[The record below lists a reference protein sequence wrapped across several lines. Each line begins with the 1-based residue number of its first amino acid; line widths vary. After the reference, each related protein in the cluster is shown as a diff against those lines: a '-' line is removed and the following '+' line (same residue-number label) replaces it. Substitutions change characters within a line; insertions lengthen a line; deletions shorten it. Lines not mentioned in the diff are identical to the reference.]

1 MVKAK
6 KARVLVLGSGP
17 AGNCAAIYTKRAGL
31 DTILIAGPRRGGQLT
46 VTSDVEN
53 YPGFAEPIKGG
64 ELMDNMIKQTKKVG
78 VEIIEDVIT
87 KVNFG
92 KKIKCVG
99 ESGDVYEAEALI
111 ISTGAEARWLGVK
124 GEEEFMGYGVSGCA
138 ICDGPFFK
146 NSEVAVI
153 GGGDTA
159 AEEAIYLASMA
170 KKVYLIH
177 RRDELRAEKIMQ
189 DKLFKNKKI
198 KVIWDSILEEIQ
210 GKDKPKMVTNLVIK
224 NKKTKKIKE
233 LKVDGVFIAIGYSP
247 STEIFKDTKLK
258 LNKQGYIVTDTDS
271 SKTNISGV
279 YAAGDVSDKKFKQ
292 AVVAAGYGC
301 VAALEVQKYLED
313 K

>member
-1 MVKAK
+1 MTKTK

-17 AGNCAAIYTKRAGL
+17 AGNTAAIYAKRAGL

-46 VTSDVEN
+46 ITSDVEN

-64 ELMDNMIKQTKKVG
+64 KLMDNMIKQTKKVG
-78 VEIIEDVIT
+78 VEIVEDIIT

-92 KKIKCVG
+92 KKIKCIG
-99 ESGDVYEAEALI
+99 ESGDTYEAEALI
-111 ISTGAEARWLGVK
+111 VSTGAEARWLGVK
-124 GEEEFMGYGVSGCA
+124 GEMEFMGAGVSGCA

-146 NSEVAVI
+146 NLEVAVI

-159 AEEAIYLASMA
+159 VEEAIYLSSMA
-170 KKVYLIH
+170 KKVYLVH

-198 KVIWDSILEEIQ
+198 KVIWDSVLEEIQ
-210 GKDKPKMVTNLVIK
+210 GKEKPKMVTGLIIK
-224 NKKTKKIKE
+224 NKKTNKISE

-247 STEIFKDTKLK
+247 STEIFKNTKLK
-258 LNKQGYIVTDTDS
+258 LNKQGYIVTKEDS
-271 SKTNISGV
+271 SETSIKGV
-279 YAAGDVSDKKFKQ
+279 YVAGDVSDKKFKQ
-292 AVVAAGYGC
+292 AVIAAGHGC

>member
-1 MVKAK
+1 MTKTK

-17 AGNCAAIYTKRAGL
+17 AGNTAAIYTKRAGL
-31 DTILIAGPRRGGQLT
+31 DTILVAGPRRGGQLT

-53 YPGFAEPIKGG
+53 YPGFVEPIKGG
-64 ELMDNMIKQTKKVG
+64 ELMDRMVKQTEKVG
-78 VEIIEDVIT
+78 VELIEDVVT

-99 ESGDVYEAEALI
+99 ESGNTYEAEALI
-111 ISTGAEARWLGVK
+111 VSTGAEARWLGVK
-124 GEEEFMGYGVSGCA
+124 GEKEFMGYGVSGCA

-146 NSEVAVI
+146 NLEVAVI

-159 AEEAIYLASMA
+159 VEEAIYLSSMA

-177 RRDELRAEKIMQ
+177 RRDFLRAEKIMQ

-198 KVIWDSILEEIQ
+198 EVIWESTVEEIQ
-210 GKDKPKMVTNLVIK
+210 GKKMPKMVTNLVIK
-224 NKKTKKIKE
+224 NTKTKKDSE
-233 LKVDGVFIAIGYSP
+233 LKVDGVFVAIGYVP

-258 LNKQGYIVTDTDS
+258 LNKQGYIITDADS
-271 SKTNISGV
+271 SKTSVDGV
-279 YAAGDVSDKKFKQ
+279 FACGDVTDKKFKQ
-292 AVVAAGYGC
+292 AVIAAGHGC